1 MELLSAKEKYPEA
14 PGIDLGT
21 FRLLAQS
28 LTTTLP
34 QALLFKLNHCRLQIQ
49 VEKTLK

>member
-1 MELLSAKEKYPEA
+1 MELSGAKEKSPAA

-21 FRLLAQS
+21 FRLVAQS
-28 LTTTLP
+28 LTTNVP
-34 QALLFKLNHCRLQIQ
+34 QALLFKLNRCRLQIQ